1 MSAGSHLLGYLSIVD
16 FTEGSGDGQTGGATA
31 GCGGDEEGGT
41 PFCWYELCSTCAQ
54 TLYKF
59 SVNDCLDPV

>member
-1 MSAGSHLLGYLSIVD
+1 MSAGSHFLGYLSTVD
-16 FTEGSGDGQTGGATA
+16 FTEGSGDGQTGGPTA

-41 PFCWYELCSTCAQ
+41 SFCWYEHCSTRAQ

-59 SVNDCLDPV
+59 SDIDCLDPV

>member
-1 MSAGSHLLGYLSIVD
+1 MSAGSHLLGYFSIVD

-31 GCGGDEEGGT
+31 GCGGDEGGGT
-41 PFCWYELCSTCAQ
+41 SFCWYELCSTCGQ